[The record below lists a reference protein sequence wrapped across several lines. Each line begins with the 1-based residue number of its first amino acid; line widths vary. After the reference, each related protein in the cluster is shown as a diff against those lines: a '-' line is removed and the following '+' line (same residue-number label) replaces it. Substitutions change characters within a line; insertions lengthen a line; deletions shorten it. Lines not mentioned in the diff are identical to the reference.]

1 MQSQR
6 PLDIHIGLLR
16 SRDIRD
22 TCWGILRR
30 IHILRG
36 QATARRLSKVKNK
49 HLWIQLLL
57 GALAVDKEKNMK
69 HRRLYAFCHSSRAY
83 WTSHTFP
90 HGSTTPEAG
99 MDCSKKYINW
109 PVELVAWLSCTGMV
123 KCLRYNSVISLP
135 VCLLS
140 SRSMFR

>member
-1 MQSQR
+1 MQSKR
-6 PLDIHIGLLR
+6 PLDIHIGLTR
-16 SRDIRD
+16 SQDIHD

-36 QATARRLSKVKNK
+36 QATDRRLSRVKNK
-49 HLWIQLLL
+49 QLCIQLLL
-57 GALAVDKEKNMK
+57 GTLAVDEEKNMK
-69 HRRLYAFCHSSRAY
+69 HRRLHAFCHSSRAY
-83 WTSHTFP
+83 WTSCTFP

-109 PVELVAWLSCTGMV
+109 PVELVAWLSCTGVV
-123 KCLRYNSVISLP
+123 KCPRYDSVMSLP

-140 SRSMFR
+140 SRSIFR